1 MSDKNDQNRSAGD
14 NERMKG
20 VIDQAKDKASG
31 DLSGHE
37 QEGRKDGERTKR
49 AVDAMSTG
57 NTPRSGDDPQHIT
70 GDTMQTPMPD
80 ETGGEGAKRRGGD
93 K

>member
-1 MSDKNDQNRSAGD
+1 MSDKNDQNRTAGD

-20 VIDQAKDKASG
+20 VIDQAKDTAAG

-37 QEGRKDGERTKR
+37 QDGRKGGEQIRR

-70 GDTMQTPMPD
+70 GDTTRTPMPD
-80 ETGGEGAKRRGGD
+80 ETGGEGAKRRGKD

>member
-1 MSDKNDQNRSAGD
+1 MSDKNDKSRTAGD

-20 VIDQAKDKASG
+20 VIDQAKDQAAG

-37 QEGRKDGERTKR
+37 QDGRKGGEQTRR

-57 NTPRSGDDPQHIT
+57 NTPRTGDDPQHIT
-70 GDTMQTPMPD
+70 GDTTRTPMPD
-80 ETGGEGAKRRGGD
+80 ETGGEGAKRRGRD